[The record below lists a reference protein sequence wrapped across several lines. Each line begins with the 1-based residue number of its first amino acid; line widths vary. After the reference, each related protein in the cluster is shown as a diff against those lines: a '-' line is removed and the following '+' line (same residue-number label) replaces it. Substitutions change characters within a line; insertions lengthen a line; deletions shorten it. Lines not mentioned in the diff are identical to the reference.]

1 MVNKNVKG
9 GIAGPVGGGGCSCGR
24 GCSHSELEIDTRDEL
39 DSHSGCKGRD
49 EWGVSLAREKLCLIA
64 MGNTPMLS
72 TREEM
77 SREFL

>member
-24 GCSHSELEIDTRDEL
+24 GCSHSELEIETRDEL

-49 EWGVSLAREKLCLIA
+49 ESRGFFNTRISSSISCRVS
-64 MGNTPMLS
+64 
-72 TREEM
+72 
-77 SREFL
+77 